1 MGERREPDRRTEMRG
16 CRLRIVLE
24 DAMKII
30 TGSTGTTLSY
40 TVEGS
45 GPPLVLV
52 HGGFSDH
59 DTNWMFV
66 TPLFRERFTV
76 YAIARRGRGATDATA
91 GHRLDDEAQ
100 DVVDLVHSIGA
111 PVHLLGH
118 SYGAHCALLAA
129 AHERGLVNRLVL
141 YEPAWPAALKPDALA
156 ALETL
161 AVAGAWDQF
170 AYAFFANLLH
180 VPTEELDAV
189 RASELWPP
197 IVADAPA
204 TLGDL
209 RALAAYRFDPD
220 RFAGLDTPVSLQIGS
235 ESPRDLYVTDAL
247 AAVLP
252 HVQIDTLAGQ
262 AHEGMTTAPE
272 LYAQATVRFLLGGS
286 SDALG

>member
-16 CRLRIVLE
+16 RRLRIVLE

-100 DVVDLVHSIGA
+100 DVVDLVRSIGA

-220 RFAGLDTPVSLQIGS
+220 RFAGLDIPVSLQIGS

-252 HVQIDTLAGQ
+252 RAEIETLAGQ
-262 AHEGMTTAPE
+262 AHEGMTTAPG
-272 LYAQATVRFLLGGS
+272 LYAAATMRFLLA
-286 SDALG
+286 DRLLGV